1 MAGEGAAGAE
11 LGLRPS
17 GPDPR
22 WRPHW
27 DTGQSWVQRWPSS
40 GSQSGS
46 RGLGLGLVPLA
57 TELVPE
63 PKEGPSLSEG
73 RGAGSGPLVQL
84 RWPLPS
90 GIPSP
95 RVFRALPL

>member
-17 GPDPR
+17 EPDPR

-73 RGAGSGPLVQL
+73 
-84 RWPLPS
+84 
-90 GIPSP
+90 P
-95 RVFRALPL
+95 RSRQRALSPAQVASAPWNSFP